1 MAEEEEE
8 GLWGQVAR
16 REAFV
21 KARERYLPVDV
32 LQRMGLYSA
41 PPQCDVTVPFC
52 EEGLLQVSD
61 AELAAVYQE
70 MVPTLMA
77 GRTALHHNSLAAHRC
92 AFSVLP
98 PSNPDPDLIS
108 RALVVFVLTVQ
119 FPDLSCAPDS
129 ACTVNWP

>member
-1 MAEEEEE
+1 M
-8 GLWGQVAR
+8 AR

-32 LQRMGLYSA
+32 LQRMGLYSS

-70 MVPTLMA
+70 TVPTLMA
-77 GRTALHHNSLAAHRC
+77 GRTALHHNPLAALKC
-92 AFSVLP
+92 AFPASRP
-98 PSNPDPDLIS
+98 TPSNP
-108 RALVVFVLTVQ
+108 
-119 FPDLSCAPDS
+119 
-129 ACTVNWP
+129 